1 VQAATP
7 NIIDTTLP
15 RIPSCGTL
23 ARRLVCRSLA
33 PALDAAAL
41 GDIEVVVSELAE
53 NAYLHGRGRIELR
66 VAMDDGRVRIE
77 VSDEGNG
84 ASEVLKQRSQGPY
97 GLGLTVVDELST
109 AWGAYHGSTH
119 VWADIRA
126 RRRDTRN

>member
-1 VQAATP
+1 MQATTP

-84 ASEVLKQRSQGPY
+84 ASEVLKQRAQGPY

-109 AWGAYHGSTH
+109 AWGAYDGSTH

-126 RRRDTRN
+126 QRRES